1 MRLSTFLAIVGLCSA
16 STLLA
21 ASPKAD
27 AEIDAL
33 LKRLRTS
40 GCTFQR
46 NGSWYEAPK
55 AADHLQDKREY
66 FAKKGKLATAEDFI
80 RLAATESSMS
90 GKAYQV
96 KCPDQAQQPS
106 AQWLRGELGK
116 LRQTKP

>member
-1 MRLSTFLAIVGLCSA
+1 MRLSTFLAIVSLFSA
-16 STLLA
+16 STLPA
-21 ASPKAD
+21 ASSKAD

-55 AADHLQDKREY
+55 AADHLQDKRAY

-80 RLAATESSMS
+80 RLAATESSLS

-106 AQWLRGELGK
+106 AHWLRAELGK